1 MTDFAFFWSLVSWVV
16 YVWALRMQKP
26 RNFIGNFKT
35 ISCKIVYILFNLTI
49 IKKHFI
55 VKTVFLPSIAT
66 WKTFYYLFLRVFCFC
81 WSKNNNLQV
90 LIFGNSR
97 IFSILQVIIIAIT
110 RFSEKFTGINF
121 RSPNEKIKAVGCY
134 EANLANLDIKMV
146 CFLRENKYI
155 LEVIQ
160 NTSFVLILSC
170 KCTFANNVLNTSWLF
185 SFRKSTKICEFRE
198 NLYSW
203 KLVAIDMLNCN
214 CKSFLAIEENLVNS
228 W

>member
-16 YVWALRMQKP
+16 YIWALRMQKP

-110 RFSEKFTGINF
+110 RFSEN
-121 RSPNEKIKAVGCY
+121 S
-134 EANLANLDIKMV
+134 
-146 CFLRENKYI
+146 
-155 LEVIQ
+155 Q
-160 NTSFVLILSC
+160 VLIFGAPM
-170 KCTFANNVLNTSWLF
+170 K
-185 SFRKSTKICEFRE
+185 
-198 NLYSW
+198 
-203 KLVAIDMLNCN
+203 KLKRWDAMKQI
-214 CKSFLAIEENLVNS
+214 
-228 W
+228 